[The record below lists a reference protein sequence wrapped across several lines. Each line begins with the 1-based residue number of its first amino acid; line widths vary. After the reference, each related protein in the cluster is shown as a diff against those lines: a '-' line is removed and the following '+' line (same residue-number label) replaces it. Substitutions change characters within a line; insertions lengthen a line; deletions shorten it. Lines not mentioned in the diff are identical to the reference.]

1 MQMFMVILL
10 IDAVILGIITVIAS
24 NMNRLIKYINSCF
37 NKIDSL
43 GDGNKKPSSSSGS
56 QHGKIMSLE
65 EAEKSVNENEN
76 DYMISLS
83 PKAKE
88 YVNENGCDAYN
99 ELEKVL
105 NKVRRDINK
114 GIITNKVVSNKWID
128 LVGGKLKLV
137 ETPEIYKAALESELS
152 GDNDEDETTTEF
164 ELPQHI
170 VDKIDEMEQSDL
182 EYLYKRLTKLDK
194 DISDINNETDVD
206 GAKDELRDIMKDM
219 GVFDEETDDI
229 DMRTVKDIFNDY
241 TYDNDDE
248 DGD

>member
-1 MQMFMVILL
+1 MQMFMIILL

-24 NMNRLIKYINSCF
+24 DMNRLIKYINSCF
-37 NKIDSL
+37 SKIDSL

-56 QHGKIMSLE
+56 NHGKMMTLK
-65 EAEKSVNENEN
+65 EAEKTVNENEN

-83 PKAKE
+83 SKAKE
-88 YVNENGCDAYN
+88 YVDKNGCDGYN

-105 NKVRRDINK
+105 NKVRRDIDK

-128 LVGGKLKLV
+128 IVDGKLKLV
-137 ETPEIYKAALESELS
+137 ETPEIYKKALESELS
-152 GDNDEDETTTEF
+152 DGNDEDETTTEF
-164 ELPQHI
+164 KLPQHI

-182 EYLYKRLTKLDK
+182 EDLYNRLTKLDK
-194 DISDINNETDVD
+194 DISDINNDID
-206 GAKDELRDIMKDM
+206 GDDAKAELRDIMKDI

-229 DMRTVKDIFNDY
+229 DTRTIKDIFNDY